1 MSRLLRP
8 LIALAL
14 AAPALVSMAGPAAAC
29 SCAPQ
34 SVKKVLANADAV
46 VAGHVVGEQPIDAV
60 TTHSLL
66 AVDGVYKGKV
76 EATITLDANIGYGGG
91 SSCAVLY
98 PVGSK
103 VDPVVLQL
111 LDDGTYQV
119 AVCDF
124 LTRAEVV
131 KALGV
136 ARPPPHASASPS
148 AAEPALSSPAVRR
161 GLSWAAVIGGLLLAV
176 AAVGLLRRWSGRRR
190 ERHRPTPIEKMQRSV
205 RRSAGG

>member
-14 AAPALVSMAGPAAAC
+14 AAPALVSMAGPAVAC

-46 VAGHVVGEQPIDAV
+46 VAGHVVGEQAIDAMN
-60 TTHSLL
+60 THSLL

-76 EATITLDANIGYGGG
+76 EATITLNANIGYGGG

-103 VDPVVLQL
+103 VDPLVLQR

-124 LTRAEVV
+124 LTRADVV
-131 KALGV
+131 KVLGA

-148 AAEPALSSPAVRR
+148 AAVPEQSASSVRR
-161 GLSWAAVIGGLLLAV
+161 GLSWAAVLGGLLLAV
-176 AAVGLLRRWSGRRR
+176 AASGFLLRWSGRWK
-190 ERHRPTPIEKMQRSV
+190 ERHRPTPIEKMQRSA
-205 RRSAGG
+205 RRAGG